1 LNIDEN
7 PMTPSKYGVR
17 GIPTFMLFKH
27 GQAAAI
33 RIGAMAKGS
42 CAKGSC
48 SSGSNRCCS
57 MDAGLSPSAVSSGRW
72 QPFGSRGQQFA
83 AP

>member
-42 CAKGSC
+42 C
-48 SSGSNRCCS
+48 SSGSNRCS
-57 MDAGLSPSAVSSGRW
+57 RMDAGLSRSAVSSGW
-72 QPFGSRGQQFA
+72 W
-83 AP
+83 